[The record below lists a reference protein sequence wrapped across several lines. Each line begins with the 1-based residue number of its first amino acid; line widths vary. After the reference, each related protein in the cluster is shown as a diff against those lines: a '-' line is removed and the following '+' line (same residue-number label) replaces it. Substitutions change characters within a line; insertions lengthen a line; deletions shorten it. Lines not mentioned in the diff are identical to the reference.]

1 MAEAVE
7 NNRGAKEV
15 LANPEFRKLWI
26 GQTISQIGDGL
37 TTLAMM
43 IVINQLTGSTAA
55 LAGIAIAL
63 ALPQLLF
70 GMLAGVF
77 VDRWD
82 RKKLMIIS
90 DILRGVLIIALIFV
104 RDASGVWI
112 FYVVGF
118 LQAAVG
124 TFFFPAKG
132 ALIPLIMDKEL
143 LLAANGL
150 SQTTQVITGVIGSAL
165 AGFIVGAAGSG
176 WPAFS
181 LDSIS
186 FFVSA
191 LFIARMIVPR
201 VAAVPSEGG
210 AKAVFSQLGEGVRFV
225 FSRKMLVGVM
235 VTFAIT
241 MLGIGAINVLF
252 IPLLVKDLKVP
263 TALLGFVDAAQVIGM
278 VLGGGLVSTLAS
290 RLKTNWII
298 VGGVVGLG
306 LCVGAI
312 SIMHS
317 IWLVYVALFF
327 LGLCL
332 TPVQATASTLMQK
345 YVPNEKRG
353 RAGSAINT
361 AISVASV
368 TSMALAG
375 VLGDALGVRNVFV
388 LSGLVVIVAG
398 LLGAFLMQ
406 ETPQKDLLLVD
417 DSLAG
422 QSNSG
427 SEI

>member
-1 MAEAVE
+1 MAETVE
-7 NNRGAKEV
+7 TNRGAKEV

-82 RKKLMIIS
+82 RKKLMIVS
-90 DILRGVLIIALIFV
+90 DILRGALIIALIFV

-150 SQTTQVITGVIGSAL
+150 SQTTQVITGVVGSAL
-165 AGFIVGAAGSG
+165 AGFLVGAAGSG

-201 VAAVPSEGG
+201 VAAEPSEGG

-225 FSRKMLVGVM
+225 FSRRMLVGVM

-252 IPLLVKDLKVP
+252 IPLLVQDLKVP
-263 TALLGFVDAAQVIGM
+263 TAMLGFVDAAQVIGM
-278 VLGGGLVSTLAS
+278 VLGGGLVSTIAS
-290 RLKTNWII
+290 RLKANRII

-306 LCVGAI
+306 VCVGAI

-375 VLGDALGVRNVFV
+375 VLGDVLGVRNVFV

-398 LLGAFLMQ
+398 LMGAFLMR
-406 ETPQKDLLLVD
+406 ETPQADLLPVEENPV
-417 DSLAG
+417 S
-422 QSNSG
+422 
-427 SEI
+427 